1 MESNIEI
8 FKNERFGEIRVAGT
22 SEEPLFCLADVC
34 KSIGVANARNVKDRI
49 DEEDVRQVDTLTN
62 GGVQKLTYVTEAGL
76 YDVIIRSDSDMA
88 KPFRKW
94 VTNEVLPS
102 IRKHGAYATEET
114 IDKIIN
120 DPDYGIKLLTALKE
134 ERVARIEAERRN
146 AILMHVNKTYTATEI
161 AKELNMKSAQEL
173 NNKLGQLGIQF
184 KVNKT
189 WVLYSN
195 YADLGYEDIKQEVLD
210 NGKVVY
216 HRKFTQSGRDF
227 ILGLFKN
234 NKDK

>member
-1 MESNIEI
+1 MKTEIEI
-8 FKNERFGEIRVAGT
+8 FKNERFGEIRVAGK
-22 SEEPLFCLADVC
+22 SDEPLFCLADVC

-62 GGVQKLTYVTEAGL
+62 GGMQKITYVTEAGL

-114 IDKIIN
+114 IDKIIS
-120 DPDYGIKLLTALKE
+120 DPDYGIKLLTTLKE
-134 ERVARIEAERRN
+134 ERAARIEAERRN

-173 NNKLGQLGIQF
+173 NNKLGDMGIQY

-189 WVLYSN
+189 WVLYSD
-195 YADLGYEDIKQEVLD
+195 YANLGYEDIKQEVLD

-227 ILGLFKN
+227 ILGLFKD
-234 NKDK
+234 NKNK

>member
-1 MESNIEI
+1 MKTEIEI

-22 SEEPLFCLADVC
+22 SDEPLFCLADVC

-62 GGVQKLTYVTEAGL
+62 GGMQKLTYVTEAGL

-102 IRKHGAYATEET
+102 IRKHGAYATKET
-114 IDKIIN
+114 IDKIIS
-120 DPDYGIKLLTALKE
+120 DPDYGIKLLTTLKE
-134 ERVARIEAERRN
+134 ERAARIEAERRN

-173 NNKLGQLGIQF
+173 NNKLGDMGIQY

-189 WVLYSN
+189 WVLYSD
-195 YADLGYEDIKQEVLD
+195 YANLGYEDIKQEVLD

-227 ILGLFKN
+227 ILGLFKD
-234 NKDK
+234 NKNK

>member
-1 MESNIEI
+1 MKTEIEI

-22 SEEPLFCLADVC
+22 SDEPLFCLADVC

-62 GGVQKLTYVTEAGL
+62 GGMQKLTYVTEAGL

-102 IRKHGAYATEET
+102 IRKHGVYATEET
-114 IDKIIN
+114 IDKIIS
-120 DPDYGIKLLTALKE
+120 DPDYGIKLLTTLKE
-134 ERVARIEAERRN
+134 ERAARIEAERRN

-173 NNKLGQLGIQF
+173 NNKLGDMGIQY

-189 WVLYSN
+189 WVLYSD
-195 YADLGYEDIKQEVLD
+195 YANLGYEDIKQEVLD

-216 HRKFTQSGRDF
+216 HRKFTQLGRDF
-227 ILGLFKN
+227 ILGLFKD
-234 NKDK
+234 NKNK